1 MSKIKLA
8 RIDSRLSHGKLVEI
22 WSKELGI
29 NTVIIANDRLQ
40 GDDFRQ
46 KLMDIT
52 IPDKV
57 ACYYLKLSDIKEFLD
72 SHYEDVFLIVES
84 AKDLEQIKD
93 AGVIIDEI
101 NIGIIHMDIGKK
113 ALTEEVAVDKQDLRI
128 FKEFIDAGSDLYVRK
143 SPYSQRMELD
153 YLLNSQK

>member
-29 NTVIIANDRLQ
+29 NTVIIANDGLQ

-46 KLMDIT
+46 KLMDLT
-52 IPDKV
+52 IPENV
-57 ACYYLKLSDIKEFLD
+57 SCYYLKLNDIKEFLD
-72 SHYEDVFLIVES
+72 SHYEDVFLIVEN
-84 AKDLEQIKD
+84 ARDLEQIKD
-93 AGVIIDEI
+93 AGVDIDEI
-101 NIGIIHMDIGKK
+101 NIGIIHMAIGKK
-113 ALTEEVAVDKQDLRI
+113 ALTEEVAVDKEDLRI
-128 FKEFIDAGSDLYVRK
+128 FKEFLDGGSDIYVRK